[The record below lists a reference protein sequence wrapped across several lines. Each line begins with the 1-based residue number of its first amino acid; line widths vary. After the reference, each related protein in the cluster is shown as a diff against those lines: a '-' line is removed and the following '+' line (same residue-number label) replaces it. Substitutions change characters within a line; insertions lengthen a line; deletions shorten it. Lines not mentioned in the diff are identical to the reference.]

1 MTHLTALPLSALV
14 SSLPTLTVG
23 QAATQPHV
31 LVSLWK
37 PLLLLLPII
46 PWALYVSKVL
56 DKHAARFILPRE
68 KYNTVHLF
76 VGLAAFIGALAIPLR
91 SEGAFWAGFGIL
103 VTLLLAD
110 ILLFINIHNKD
121 ERVPEAFRLSLFD
134 FSKMKE
140 ASAKKKTAQQAG
152 KAELAIR
159 MKDKQL
165 VPVPN
170 ADSPEFALR
179 TASEKIYCE
188 ALEQRSS
195 QAELAPI
202 AANQYG
208 LRQTTDGISTQTQTM
223 PAADALKVI
232 DFWKSAAK
240 LDLAERRKRIF
251 DDIKIKRGE
260 IEKPV
265 RVISQGTP
273 QGPKLTLLLD
283 PESSVNRKLAELGLV
298 ESQMKE
304 LKELVDTKG
313 GTLLLA
319 AGPDQGRTTTFY
331 SIMRLHDAYTQN
343 VVTHEVEMQG
353 TLEGIKQ
360 NVFTPVA
367 DGPDFATSTRSLI
380 RRDPDVIGVAE
391 LPDAQTAKELARA
404 DLQRTRVIASVRS
417 DSAIAAIQGWVR
429 LVGDAEQGSKVLR
442 GVVAQKLVR
451 KLCTNCR
458 VPYAP
463 SPDML
468 KKLGVTDGAAKQLY
482 KKGGQVVIKDK
493 PATCP
498 MCGGGGF
505 FGQEG
510 VFEVVVLSE
519 VDRQLI
525 KAGDFKGLAQELRKR
540 KSLTI
545 QQAGI
550 QKALSGVTSI
560 EEVIRVTTEQ
570 APAATSGAVPASP
583 AAAPAAS
590 KPAAAASPAKKA

>member
-1 MTHLTALPLSALV
+1 
-14 SSLPTLTVG
+14 
-23 QAATQPHV
+23 
-31 LVSLWK
+31 
-37 PLLLLLPII
+37 
-46 PWALYVSKVL
+46 
-56 DKHAARFILPRE
+56 
-68 KYNTVHLF
+68 
-76 VGLAAFIGALAIPLR
+76 
-91 SEGAFWAGFGIL
+91 
-103 VTLLLAD
+103 
-110 ILLFINIHNKD
+110 
-121 ERVPEAFRLSLFD
+121 
-134 FSKMKE
+134 
-140 ASAKKKTAQQAG
+140 
-152 KAELAIR
+152 
-159 MKDKQL
+159 
-165 VPVPN
+165 
-170 ADSPEFALR
+170 
-179 TASEKIYCE
+179 
-188 ALEQRSS
+188 
-195 QAELAPI
+195 
-202 AANQYG
+202 
-208 LRQTTDGISTQTQTM
+208 
-223 PAADALKVI
+223 
-232 DFWKSAAK
+232 
-240 LDLAERRKRIF
+240 
-251 DDIKIKRGE
+251 
-260 IEKPV
+260 
-265 RVISQGTP
+265 
-273 QGPKLTLLLD
+273 
-283 PESSVNRKLAELGLV
+283 
-298 ESQMKE
+298 MKE